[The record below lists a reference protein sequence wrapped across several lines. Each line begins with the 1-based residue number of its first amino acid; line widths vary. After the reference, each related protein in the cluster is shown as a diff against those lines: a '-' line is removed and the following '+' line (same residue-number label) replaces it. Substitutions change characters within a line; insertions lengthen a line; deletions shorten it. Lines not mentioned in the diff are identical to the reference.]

1 MHIYTCMPTHRHIHL
16 CTYTC
21 MHTCTYAYLRAH
33 TAQHSYMCTYLHT
46 NLYTHTPLNMSVQHS
61 HMFTYLHTFLC
72 TLMYL
77 YVVPWGPMTSLRET
91 LSIAYLGE
99 GFVGDK
105 GVDMRI
111 SGPSKSWELPTT

>member
-21 MHTCTYAYLRAH
+21 IHTCTYACLCAH
-33 TAQHSYMCTYLHT
+33 TAQHSYMYTYLHT
-46 NLYTHTPLNMSVQHS
+46 NLYTCTPLNMSVQHS

-77 YVVPWGPMTSLRET
+77 YVVPWGPMTSLREA

>member
-1 MHIYTCMPTHRHIHL
+1 
-16 CTYTC
+16 
-21 MHTCTYAYLRAH
+21 
-33 TAQHSYMCTYLHT
+33 MCTYLHT

-61 HMFTYLHTFLC
+61 HMFIYLHTFLC

-77 YVVPWGPMTSLRET
+77 YVVLWGRMISLREA

-99 GFVGDK
+99 DFVGNR
-105 GVDMRI
+105 GVDIRI